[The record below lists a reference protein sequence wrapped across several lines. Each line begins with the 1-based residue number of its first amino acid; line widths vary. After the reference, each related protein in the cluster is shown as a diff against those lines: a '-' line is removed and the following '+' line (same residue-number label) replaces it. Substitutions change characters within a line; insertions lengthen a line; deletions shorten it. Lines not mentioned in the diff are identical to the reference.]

1 MSHKEIKVDLNL
13 FELKKKPKT
22 KRNKK
27 DIVNEITGDTLKD
40 LENITDTK
48 EKKEKREKKEKEKEK
63 EDTKPKSILKN
74 NTVKHTFGKKNNT
87 VKIFIKDKDEY
98 SKIESDK
105 KKLMKHNMTQIRNY
119 LKTRRLYQVGSSA
132 PDELLREMYVN
143 SHLTGN
149 VENVNSKQ
157 LIQEFM
163 HNSPI

>member
-1 MSHKEIKVDLNL
+1 MSQNKEIKVDMNL
-13 FELKKKPKT
+13 FELKKNKKPKT

-27 DIVNEITGDTLKD
+27 DIVNAISTGDSLKD
-40 LENITDTK
+40 LEIITDTPPK
-48 EKKEKREKKEKEKEK
+48 DEPA
-63 EDTKPKSILKN
+63 KPKSILKN

-87 VKIFIKDKDEY
+87 VRVFIKDKDEY

-105 KKLMKHNMTQIRNY
+105 KKLLKHSMTQVRNY

-149 VENVNSKQ
+149 VENINSKN
-157 LIQEFM
+157 LLEEFM
-163 HNSPI
+163 KDQ

>member
-13 FELKKKPKT
+13 FELKKKAKT

-27 DIVNEITGDTLKD
+27 DLVNAITTGDTLKD
-40 LENITDTK
+40 LESITGTEHK
-48 EKKEKREKKEKEKEK
+48 EKEYEKKEKR
-63 EDTKPKSILKN
+63 TKPKSILKN

-98 SKIESDK
+98 SRIESDK

-132 PDELLREMYVN
+132 PDELLREIYVN
-143 SHLTGN
+143 SHLTGH

>member
-13 FELKKKPKT
+13 FELKKNNKPKT
-22 KRNKK
+22 KRNKSK
-27 DIVNEITGDTLKD
+27 KEIVHSITGDTLKD
-40 LENITDTK
+40 LENITDTP
-48 EKKEKREKKEKEKEK
+48 EKEKEKEK
-63 EDTKPKSILKN
+63 GNKERNSTPKSILKN

-105 KKLMKHNMTQIRNY
+105 KKLMKHSMTNIRNY

-132 PDELLREMYVN
+132 PDELLREIYIN
-143 SHLTGN
+143 SHLTGH
-149 VENVNSKQ
+149 VENVNSKH

-163 HNSPI
+163 NEH

>member
-13 FELKKKPKT
+13 FELKKQKPKSKKT
-22 KRNKK
+22 LSKK
-27 DIVNEITGDTLKD
+27 DLVSMISTGDSLED
-40 LENITDTK
+40 LERITDTP
-48 EKKEKREKKEKEKEK
+48 KEKEKEK
-63 EDTKPKSILKN
+63 KPKSILKN

-105 KKLMKHNMTQIRNY
+105 KKLMKHSMTQVRQY

-132 PDELLREMYVN
+132 PDELLRDMYVN
-143 SHLTGN
+143 SHLTGH
-149 VENVNSKQ
+149 VENINSKN

-163 HNSPI
+163 NEN

>member
-13 FELKKKPKT
+13 FELKKQKPKSKKT
-22 KRNKK
+22 LSKK
-27 DIVNEITGDTLKD
+27 DLVSMISTGDSLED
-40 LENITDTK
+40 LERITDTH
-48 EKKEKREKKEKEKEK
+48 KEKEKEK
-63 EDTKPKSILKN
+63 KPKSILKN

-105 KKLMKHNMTQIRNY
+105 KKLMKHSMTQVRQY

-132 PDELLREMYVN
+132 PDELLRDMYVN
-143 SHLTGN
+143 SHLTGH
-149 VENVNSKQ
+149 VENINSKN

-163 HNSPI
+163 NEN